1 MATTLHT
8 VPTPAERPVIR
19 VEAKQV
25 YGQWKF
31 YPFDEA
37 AATFARLTRTATL
50 SPEQLKMIESLG
62 FRVEVIQPK
71 VTFK

>member
-1 MATTLHT
+1 MATNLHP
-8 VPTPAERPVIR
+8 VATPPLPAVV

-31 YPFDEA
+31 YPANET
-37 AATFARLTRTATL
+37 AATFAQLTRTATL
-50 SPEQLKMIESLG
+50 SPEQLKAIESLG
-62 FRVEVIQPK
+62 HRVEVLQPK